1 MYYIYVSTCQTITFS
16 RLLETSVLGNP
27 TGPGVKLCHSR
38 AVSSVIIWSCYH
50 IWSCLSSL
58 KLLPCLHVQ
67 IICPFSFLSLFKSS
81 NPGNVAL
88 SHSFRVPRCV
98 SFHSIQFT
106 ALFEQIVSVFW
117 WQFGNMWNLNFYEM
131 AKEERVSI
139 YQYIWQTIYCNI
151 QAFRVNI

>member
-1 MYYIYVSTCQTITFS
+1 MTVLKALTYVSTCQTITFS
-16 RLLETSVLGNP
+16 RLLGTSVLGNP

-58 KLLPCLHVQ
+58 KLLPCLHDQ

-81 NPGNVAL
+81 SPGNVAL

-98 SFHSIQFT
+98 SFLQFNVQ
-106 ALFEQIVSVFW
+106 LFEQIVGVFW
-117 WQFGNMWNLNFYEM
+117 WQFGNMWNLNSYEIV
-131 AKEERVSI
+131 KEEKVPI
-139 YQYIWQTIYCNI
+139 Y
-151 QAFRVNI
+151 

>member
-1 MYYIYVSTCQTITFS
+1 MYQHVKRS
-16 RLLETSVLGNP
+16 RSLDFWKQVCWEIRLNQASNSATLALFPLLSHG
-27 TGPGVKLCHSR
+27 H
-38 AVSSVIIWSCYH
+38 VI

-131 AKEERVSI
+131 AKEERVPI